1 MISKSHAL
9 YLRISNYILAEGLYR
24 SRLDP
29 FAELSEISIE
39 QRQMLF
45 KELREVASTSY
56 QAQGLTRPDGGTY
69 RGLDGSRGEFEFQ
82 LQVRFFYKDSMVIYV

>member
-1 MISKSHAL
+1 
-9 YLRISNYILAEGLYR
+9 
-24 SRLDP
+24 
-29 FAELSEISIE
+29 
-39 QRQMLF
+39 MLF

-82 LQVRFFYKDSMVIYV
+82 LQVRFFYKDSMVTYV